1 MISRRQMLFG
11 VAVLPLLRPD
21 HLIAPSPPA
30 ARLVAAA
37 HAQIGVT
44 TIYDGTYRKIGY
56 PGGDIEPERGVCT
69 DVVIRAYR
77 AALGLDFQSLVHED
91 MQKNFSVYPAKWGLT
106 GPDTSID
113 HRRVLNLMTFFVR
126 KGATLAARET
136 LQPGDLVTQMIA
148 GELPH
153 ISIVSDRPVP
163 GTPRPLVIHNF
174 GNGVEYADTLTRFP
188 VTGRFRYLPA
198 AA

>member
-11 VAVLPLLRPD
+11 VAVLPLLRPG

-44 TIYDGTYRKIGY
+44 TIYDGAYRKIGY

-91 MQKNFSVYPAKWGLT
+91 MRKNFSVYPAKWGLT

-126 KGATLAARET
+126 KGATLAAREK
-136 LQPGDLVTQMIA
+136 LQPGDLVTQMVA

-174 GNGVEYADTLTRFP
+174 GNGVEYADILTRFP